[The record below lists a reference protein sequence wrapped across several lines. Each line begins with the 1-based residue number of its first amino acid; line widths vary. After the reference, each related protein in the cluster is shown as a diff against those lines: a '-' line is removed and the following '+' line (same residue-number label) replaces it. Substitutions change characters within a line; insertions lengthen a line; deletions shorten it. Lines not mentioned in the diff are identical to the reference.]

1 MLSSDNKKN
10 IQKNIDDYNSKI
22 HDYVNQLN
30 NHEKQILEIKP
41 KIAELTARREENI
54 NFLKLYGGSNSE
66 VYHNPSPESDLALKG
81 AKYSILKVIKEGET
95 LSSKEIKDRAKD
107 MGIEAE
113 SETINNWLS
122 QLKKE
127 GILESRGHGLY
138 HRPLSSKQVVD
149 VEDKI

>member
-54 NFLKLYGGSNSE
+54 NFRYYVAAAPKNKLI
-66 VYHNPSPESDLALKG
+66 VVK
-81 AKYSILKVIKEGET
+81 IF
-95 LSSKEIKDRAKD
+95 
-107 MGIEAE
+107 
-113 SETINNWLS
+113 
-122 QLKKE
+122 
-127 GILESRGHGLY
+127 
-138 HRPLSSKQVVD
+138 KQAFYN
-149 VEDKI
+149 